1 MAKLS
6 LEFNEEIIKEW
17 EQQLGKPY
25 KNWSNEDK
33 KKFLSYVVT
42 SQIPILDSCVESLYG
57 LSSSLQQTPFGQK
70 INELIGMGF
79 KLVLNNDFKYVGY
92 TGSNGT
98 EAKEIVLFHPSGL
111 LYYATSIQERRSIGR
126 ETDVKRSELYF
137 QASSIKKDAS
147 FEAKLIA
154 QKGSGIQYGDGTVF
168 KSYTNIKNEEIK
180 TMLENFNFLSTWT
193 SNQPLMLLNEED
205 VYQNVNGRVI
215 PRLEIDE
222 KIIHMNKIRQLPEEI
237 QSYLGYEEVQNV
249 KK

>member
-6 LEFNEEIIKEW
+6 FEFNEEIIKEW
-17 EQQLGKPY
+17 EQQLGKRY

-33 KKFLSYVVT
+33 KNFLLYIVT
-42 SQIPILDSCVESLYG
+42 SQIPILDSCVESSYG
-57 LSSSLQQTPFGQK
+57 LSSLQQTPFGQK
-70 INELIGMGF
+70 INELIDMGF
-79 KLVLNNDFKYVGY
+79 ELVLNNDFKYVGY
-92 TGSNGT
+92 TGFNGT
-98 EAKEIVLFHPSGL
+98 EAKEMVLFHPSGL
-111 LYYATSIQERRSIGR
+111 LYYATSIQEKRSIGR

-137 QASSIKKDAS
+137 QASSIKKEAS

-154 QKGSGIQYGDGTVF
+154 QRGSGIQYEDGTVF

-193 SNQPLMLLNEED
+193 SNQSLMLLNEED

-215 PRLEIDE
+215 PRSEIDE

>member
-1 MAKLS
+1 M
-6 LEFNEEIIKEW
+6 
-17 EQQLGKPY
+17 
-25 KNWSNEDK
+25 
-33 KKFLSYVVT
+33 
-42 SQIPILDSCVESLYG
+42 
-57 LSSSLQQTPFGQK
+57 
-70 INELIGMGF
+70 
-79 KLVLNNDFKYVGY
+79 
-92 TGSNGT
+92 
-98 EAKEIVLFHPSGL
+98 
-111 LYYATSIQERRSIGR
+111 LYYATSIQEKRSIGR

-154 QKGSGIQYGDGTVF
+154 QRGSGIQYEDGTVF

-193 SNQPLMLLNEED
+193 SNQSLMLLNEED

-215 PRLEIDE
+215 PRSEIDE

>member
-1 MAKLS
+1 M
-6 LEFNEEIIKEW
+6 
-17 EQQLGKPY
+17 
-25 KNWSNEDK
+25 
-33 KKFLSYVVT
+33 
-42 SQIPILDSCVESLYG
+42 
-57 LSSSLQQTPFGQK
+57 
-70 INELIGMGF
+70 
-79 KLVLNNDFKYVGY
+79 
-92 TGSNGT
+92 
-98 EAKEIVLFHPSGL
+98 

>member
-6 LEFNEEIIKEW
+6 FEFNEEIIKEW
-17 EQQLGKPY
+17 EQQLGKRY

-33 KKFLSYVVT
+33 KNFLLYIVT
-42 SQIPILDSCVESLYG
+42 SQIPILDSCVESSYG
-57 LSSSLQQTPFGQK
+57 LSSLQQTPFGQK
-70 INELIGMGF
+70 INELIDMGF
-79 KLVLNNDFKYVGY
+79 ELVLNNDFKYVGY

-98 EAKEIVLFHPSGL
+98 EAKEMVLFHQSGL
-111 LYYATSIQERRSIGR
+111 LYYATSIQEKRSIGR

-137 QASSIKKDAS
+137 QASSIKKEAS

-154 QKGSGIQYGDGTVF
+154 QRGSGIQYEDGTVF

-193 SNQPLMLLNEED
+193 SNQSLMLLNEED

-215 PRLEIDE
+215 PRSEIDE